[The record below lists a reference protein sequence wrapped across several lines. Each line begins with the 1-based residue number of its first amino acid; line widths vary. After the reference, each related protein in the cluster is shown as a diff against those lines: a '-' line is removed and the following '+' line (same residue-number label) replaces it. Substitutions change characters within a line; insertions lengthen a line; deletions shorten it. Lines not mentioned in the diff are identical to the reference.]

1 MYKNFTVLNVAG
13 LMARHASARQT
24 VVANN
29 IANADT
35 PGFKAK
41 TVASFS
47 GWMAETNSPFNMKS
61 TRKQHLASRTEQKL
75 PVAVSDP
82 NAKSE
87 PNGNSVSL
95 EMQTLT
101 AVDVKRQHDKALAI
115 YKSGLSILRSS
126 LGRR

>member
-1 MYKNFTVLNVAG
+1 MYKNLTILNVAG
-13 LMARHASARQT
+13 LMARHAGARQT
-24 VVANN
+24 IVANN

-41 TVASFS
+41 TVESFS
-47 GWMAETNSPFNMKS
+47 GWMAEKNNSCDMKS
-61 TRKQHLASRTEQKL
+61 TRRQHLAPQTEQKL
-75 PVAVSDP
+75 PTAVTDP

-101 AVDVKRQHDKALAI
+101 AVDVKQQHDKALAI

>member
-1 MYKNFTVLNVAG
+1 MPAPGKPLWQIILPTPTHPGSKQKLWNLSQVGWRKKNN
-13 LMARHASARQT
+13 
-24 VVANN
+24 
-29 IANADT
+29 
-35 PGFKAK
+35 
-41 TVASFS
+41 SFD
-47 GWMAETNSPFNMKS
+47 MKS
-61 TRKQHLASRTEQKL
+61 IRRQHLAPQTEQKL
-75 PVAVSDP
+75 PTAVTDP

-101 AVDVKRQHDKALAI
+101 AVDVKQQHDKALAI